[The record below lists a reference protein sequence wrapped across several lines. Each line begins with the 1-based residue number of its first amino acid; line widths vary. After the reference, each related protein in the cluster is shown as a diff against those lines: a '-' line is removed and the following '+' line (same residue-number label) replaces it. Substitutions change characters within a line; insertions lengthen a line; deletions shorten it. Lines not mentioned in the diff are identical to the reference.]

1 MMIYF
6 IFVVLII
13 FDIILC
19 IGENFNKRLRYKNMK
34 DFIIKDKFFCL

>member
-6 IFVVLII
+6 CGVDN